1 MIKVAIDI
9 RFLHVG
15 MARQHKVNSG
25 LGGIGRAML
34 SRLREIDPSNPQFSF
49 TLIVDSRRYSLVE
62 LKAALPR
69 YTNFSRLLYR
79 FYLLPGLSQSLRRSL
94 QSVQE
99 QFNRLKASSLDADI
113 IQCDDEF
120 WHVSRGIFSQKRPYK
135 ALVFVHDYISLKWKN
150 PLDLEKYIN
159 GLKNADHI
167 ATVSESIRQELIHKY
182 NFPESKITTIYNG
195 LDKET
200 FKMIKKDEKDRDY
213 LRRKFNINKPYLIY
227 IGSWGVKKNVDK
239 IIASFER
246 FRSLNQEDLQLVL
259 VGNMERYSPSQTKKI
274 RALISGSPYSKDIL
288 EIGYLQDPDI
298 VLLNNYAEAFLHLA
312 YYEGFC
318 QGVAE
323 AMACGTPIIAS
334 KEVAVAKE
342 LGLADEL
349 LDPDDIDAVALRIQK
364 ILIDK
369 SYKEILLQKQFQIV
383 EHLSWKKSAT
393 ETLNLYERMMSSKVS
408 SSA

>member
-15 MARQHKVNSG
+15 MGRRHKANSG
-25 LGGIGRAML
+25 IGGIGRVML
-34 SRLREIDPSNPQFSF
+34 SRLREIDPASPQFSF
-49 TLIVDSRRYSLVE
+49 TLIVDSRWYSLAQ
-62 LKAALPR
+62 LKATLPR
-69 YTNFSRLLYR
+69 YTNFSHLLYR

-94 QSVQE
+94 QSFQE

-113 IQCDDEF
+113 IECHDEF

-200 FKMIKKDEKDRDY
+200 FKVIKKDEKDRDY

-239 IIASFER
+239 IIAAFER
-246 FRSLNQEDLQLVL
+246 FRSLHKTDVQLAL
-259 VGNMERYSPSQTKKI
+259 VGNLERYTPIQTKKI
-274 RALISGSPYSKDIL
+274 RKLISDSPYSKDIL
-288 EIGYLQDPDI
+288 EIGYLEDPDI
-298 VLLNNYAEAFLHLA
+298 VLLNNYAEAFLHLS

-349 LDPDDIDAVALRIQK
+349 LDPDDIDAVAERIQK
-364 ILIDK
+364 ILSDV
-369 SYKEILLQKQFQIV
+369 SYRECLLKKQMQV
-383 EHLSWKKSAT
+383 VNHLSWKKSAQD
-393 ETLNLYERMMSSKVS
+393 TLDLYEKMMNS
-408 SSA
+408 

>member
-1 MIKVAIDI
+1 MSKVAIDI
-9 RFLHVG
+9 RFLHAG
-15 MARQHKVNSG
+15 MGRSKTSPYAI
-25 LGGIGRAML
+25 GGIGRVML
-34 SRLREIDPSNPQFSF
+34 SRLKEIDPTSSNFSF
-49 TLIVDSRRYSLVE
+49 ILIVDSRRYSLTA
-62 LKAALPR
+62 LKQALPN
-69 YTNFSRLLYR
+69 YKNFIHFMYR
-79 FYLLPGLSQSLRRSL
+79 FYLLPGINPNLRRKI
-94 QSVQE
+94 QRFQE
-99 QFNRLKASSLDADI
+99 WLNQYKIRSTDVDI
-113 IQCDDEF
+113 VECHDEF
-120 WHVSRGIFSQKRPYK
+120 WHVSRGIFSQNRRYK

-167 ATVSESIRQELIHKY
+167 VTVSESIRQELIHKY

-195 LDKET
+195 IDKET
-200 FKMIKKDEKDRDY
+200 FKVIKKDEKDMDY
-213 LRRKFNINKPYLIY
+213 LRRKFNINKSYLIY
-227 IGSWGVKKNVDK
+227 IGSWGAKKNVDK

-246 FRSLNQEDLQLVL
+246 CRSLIQEDLQLVL
-259 VGNMERYSPSQTKKI
+259 VGNIERHSPSQTKKI
-274 RALISGSPYSKDIL
+274 RALISGSPYSKDII

-323 AMACGTPIIAS
+323 AMACGTPVIAS

-349 LDPDDIDAVALRIQK
+349 LDPDDTHAVALRIQK

-369 SYKEILLQKQFQIV
+369 SYKETLLQKQFQIV
-383 EHLSWKKSAT
+383 EKLSWKKNA
-393 ETLNLYERMMSSKVS
+393 EQVLDLYEKLMTM
-408 SSA
+408 